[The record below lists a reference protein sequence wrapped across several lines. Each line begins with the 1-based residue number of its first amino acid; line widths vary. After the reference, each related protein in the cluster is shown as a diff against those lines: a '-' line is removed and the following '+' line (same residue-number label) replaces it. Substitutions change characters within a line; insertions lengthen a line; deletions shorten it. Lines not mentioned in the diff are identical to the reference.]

1 MNDPERPPRE
11 LGEMLTLGLQ
21 LALSVVVFV
30 VLGIW
35 LDSVCSTRP
44 VLTIVGACIGI
55 IGSLI
60 KFFKT
65 ATELGKQADKE
76 MADHLKNRKSI

>member
-1 MNDPERPPRE
+1 VKDTERPPDRE

-21 LALSVVVFV
+21 LALSVIVFV
-30 VLGIW
+30 ALGIW
-35 LDSVCSTRP
+35 LDSVFSIRP

-76 MADHLKNRKSI
+76 MAEHMKKEK